1 MILDRETAMVSAKKL
16 RLMQKGNIVVLISL
30 AAVLVNAI
38 LALVLALNNP
48 VALLQG
54 GMGTMV
60 AFMIIGVVAMVI
72 GNIMYLVGMYG
83 MGRVRPEYQ
92 KAFLVEIV
100 LIILG
105 IVYNMLGKE
114 GVLAET
120 VDAIRNLGVLMVLWL
135 VLQGTRRLLEG
146 LGQEAVLRRGQ
157 RVWKLYVLSEL
168 ISVILIF
175 IPVPVATSPA
185 IIAVLVFAV
194 VIAILGVV
202 AAIDYIGYLGQA
214 AKAMEQAMGPEETE
228 QA

>member
-16 RLMQKGNIVVLISL
+16 RLMQKGNTVVLISL

-157 RVWKLYVLSEL
+157 RV
-168 ISVILIF
+168 
-175 IPVPVATSPA
+175 
-185 IIAVLVFAV
+185 
-194 VIAILGVV
+194 
-202 AAIDYIGYLGQA
+202 
-214 AKAMEQAMGPEETE
+214 
-228 QA
+228 

>member
-1 MILDRETAMVSAKKL
+1 
-16 RLMQKGNIVVLISL
+16 
-30 AAVLVNAI
+30 
-38 LALVLALNNP
+38 
-48 VALLQG
+48 
-54 GMGTMV
+54 
-60 AFMIIGVVAMVI
+60 
-72 GNIMYLVGMYG
+72 

-175 IPVPVATSPA
+175 IPVPVEPSPA

-214 AKAMEQAMGPEETE
+214 AKSMEQAMGPEETE

>member
-1 MILDRETAMVSAKKL
+1 MILDRETSMVSAKKL
-16 RLMQKGNIVVLISL
+16 RLMQKGNTVVLISL

-175 IPVPVATSPA
+175 IPVPVEPSPA